1 MNYNLVTL
9 IKEAGLTEG
18 EAKVYLALLKIGQ
31 ATVGPV
37 VKESKVANSIVYRIL
52 ESLIKKGLASYITK
66 EKTKFYSAAEPNKLV
81 EYLDE
86 KKEKIEDSKEKII
99 DMVPNLLAL
108 STIKE
113 KTSVQIY
120 EGFKGIQ
127 TAYEHYYLKLKKG
140 DKFYCWG
147 VHPFQEERY
156 HLYWQ
161 KDHVR
166 RAKLGIKVDMMM
178 NKGTDPEILRNRNS
192 YKGCDTR
199 YMSSN
204 MKTPAWFMV
213 YKDVSVIFLQNK
225 KPVAVEIINQ
235 EIADSFKAY
244 YDDLWKRSKP
254 FRS

>member
-1 MNYNLVTL
+1 MDPNLVTL
-9 IKEAGLTEG
+9 VKEAGLTEG
-18 EAKVYLALLKIGQ
+18 EAKVYLALLKLGQ
-31 ATVGPV
+31 STTGPIV
-37 VKESKVANSIVYRIL
+37 EESKVANSIIYRIL
-52 ESLIKKGLASYITK
+52 EGLIKKGLASYIIK
-66 EKTKFYSAAEPNKLV
+66 EKTKYFSAAEPNKII
-81 EYLDE
+81 EYLDDRKQKIE
-86 KKEKIEDSKEKII
+86 ENKEKIA

-108 STIKE
+108 GMIKD
-113 KTSVQIY
+113 KTTVQVY

-147 VHPFQEERY
+147 VYPIQEEKY

-161 KDHVR
+161 KDHIR
-166 RAKLGIKVDMMM
+166 RGKLGVDVDMLF
-178 NKGTDPEILRNRNS
+178 NKGTDPEILINRNS

-199 YMSSN
+199 YMPSD

-213 YKDVSVIFLQNK
+213 YKDTSVIFLQTE

-254 FRS
+254 FKS